1 MKSQDVRKQF
11 LDFFKSNG
19 HLIVP
24 SAPIVLKDDPTL
36 MFNNS
41 GMAQFKEYFLGN
53 GTPKSPRIADTQK
66 CLRVSGKHNDLED
79 VGFDTYHHTMFEMLG
94 NWSFG
99 DYFKKEAINWAWQL
113 LTEVYKIPKENL
125 YVSVFEGS
133 KEDNVPFDQEAWDIW
148 KSLIDE
154 DRIIL
159 GNKKDNF
166 WEMGDQG
173 PCGPCSE
180 IHVDLRSEEEKAQV
194 SGKSLVNN
202 DHPQVVEI
210 WNNVFMEFNRKADG
224 SLEKLPAQHVD
235 TGMGFERLCMALQGK
250 TSNYDTDVF
259 TPLIEKVEQIT
270 GLKYTSDE
278 VKNISE
284 EQNKTNI
291 AIRVIVDH
299 VRAVAFAIADG
310 QLPSNTGAGY
320 VIRRI
325 LRRAIRYGF
334 TFLNTKEPF
343 INKLVEVLANQMGEF
358 FPEIKSQQQLVT
370 NVIREEEASF
380 LRTLDQGLQLLDN
393 VIGQTSGSEVSG
405 AKAFELYDTF
415 GFPKD
420 LTALILKEK
429 GMSFNETEFDTSMQ
443 EQKNRSRAA
452 SEVSTEDWSVLIP
465 GNVETFVGYDKTEN
479 EVKITRIRKVDSKK
493 DGILYQIVLDN
504 TPFYPEGG
512 GQVGDKGTLVSANE
526 TIEIID
532 TKKENNL
539 ILHFAKQLPEN
550 IEAGF
555 TAKVNND
562 LRGSTSKNHSATH
575 LMHLALRN
583 LLGTH
588 VEQKGSLVNPNYLR
602 FDFSHFSKVSDEEL
616 RQVEA
621 SVNAQIE
628 AQLQLTEHRN
638 IPIKEA
644 LDKGAMALFGEKYGD
659 NVRMIEFGESK
670 ELCGGIHVKNTAE
683 IWHFKIISEGAV
695 AAGIRRIEAITGDA
709 VKDFYQNQENTL
721 SEIKETLKNPQ
732 DILKSVASLQ
742 DDNAKLKKQVEQLL
756 KEKVNALKL
765 ELEKDFQEVNGVHFL
780 AKQIDL
786 SMAST
791 KELASAL
798 GSSKPDSF
806 VFLASVED
814 GLPNIHCYISKELV
828 ASKSLNANAVIKE
841 LGKYIEGNGGGQPFF
856 ASGKGKNANGIA
868 EALAKA
874 VEFVR

>member
-1 MKSQDVRKQF
+1 MTSQDIRKQF
-11 LDFFKSNG
+11 LDFFQSNG

-41 GMAQFKEYFLGN
+41 GMAQFKEFFLGN
-53 GTPKSPRIADTQK
+53 GTPKSQRIADTQK

-133 KEDNVPFDQEAWDIW
+133 KEDSVPFDQEAWDIW
-148 KSLIDE
+148 KGLIDE

-180 IHVDLRSEEEKAQV
+180 IHVDIRSAEEKAAV

-235 TGMGFERLCMALQGK
+235 TGMGFERLCMALQGV

-259 TPLIEKVEQIT
+259 TPLIQKVEQIT
-270 GLKYTSDE
+270 GLKYTSNE
-278 VKNISE
+278 VQNISE

-291 AIRVIVDH
+291 AIRVVVDH

-334 TFLNTKEPF
+334 TFLDTKEPF
-343 INKLVEVLANQMGEF
+343 INKLVEVLANQMGDF
-358 FPEIKSQQQLVT
+358 FPEIKSQQNFVT
-370 NVIREEEASF
+370 NVIKEEEASF

-393 VIGQTSGSEVSG
+393 VVAQTKGNEVSG
-405 AKAFELYDTF
+405 VKAFELYDTF

-429 GMSFNETEFDTSMQ
+429 GMSFNEAEFDKSML
-443 EQKNRSRAA
+443 EQKTRSRAA
-452 SEVSTEDWSVLIP
+452 SEVSTEDWKVLIP
-465 GNVETFVGYDKTEN
+465 GNVETFVGYDQLEN
-479 EVKITRIRKVDSKK
+479 EVKITRIRKIDSKK
-493 DGILYQIVLDN
+493 DGVLYQIVLN
-504 TPFYPEGG
+504 NSPFYPEGG
-512 GQVGDKGTLVSANE
+512 GQVGDRGVLTSINE
-526 TIEIID
+526 SIEIID

-539 ILHFAKQLPEN
+539 ILHFTKQLPEN
-550 IEAGF
+550 INADF
-555 TAKVNND
+555 VAKVNQE
-562 LRGSTSKNHSATH
+562 LRDHSQSNHTATH
-575 LMHLALRN
+575 LLHQGLRSI
-583 LLGTH
+583 LGTH
-588 VEQKGSLVNPNYLR
+588 VEQKGSLVSPNYLR
-602 FDFSHFSKVSDEEL
+602 FDFSHFTKVSDVEL
-616 RQVEA
+616 QQVEDF
-621 SVNAQIE
+621 VNARIQEHLPLIE
-628 AQLQLTEHRN
+628 RRN
-638 IPIKEA
+638 IPFQQAIQE
-644 LDKGAMALFGEKYGD
+644 GAMALFGEKYGD
-659 NVRMIEFGESK
+659 SVRAIKFGESM
-670 ELCGGIHVKNTAE
+670 ELCGGTHVKNTAE
-683 IWHFKIISEGAV
+683 IWHFKIKSEGAV
-695 AAGIRRIEAITGDA
+695 AAGIRRIEAITGQG
-709 VKDFYQNQENTL
+709 VRDFFAQQEKVL
-721 SEIKETLKNPQ
+721 QEIAEVLKNPQ
-732 DILKSVASLQ
+732 DTMKAVVSLQ
-742 DDNAKLKKQVEQLL
+742 EENNKLTKQIEALMKDKVKNLASELVPQL
-756 KEKVNALKL
+756 
-765 ELEKDFQEVNGVHFL
+765 QTINGIQFL
-780 AKQIDL
+780 AKLVDIDAN
-786 SMAST
+786 SA
-791 KELASAL
+791 KDLAYEIGNTAKNIFL
-798 GSSKPDSF
+798 VLATADEGKPM
-806 VFLASVED
+806 LT
-814 GLPNIHCYISKELV
+814 CYISKELV
-828 ASKSLNANAVIKE
+828 AERNLNAGNVVRE
-841 LGKYIEGNGGGQPFF
+841 LGKYIQGGGGGQPFF
-856 ASGKGKNANGIA
+856 ATAGGKDISGIT
-868 EALAKA
+868 EALNKA
-874 VEFVR
+874 IDIIK